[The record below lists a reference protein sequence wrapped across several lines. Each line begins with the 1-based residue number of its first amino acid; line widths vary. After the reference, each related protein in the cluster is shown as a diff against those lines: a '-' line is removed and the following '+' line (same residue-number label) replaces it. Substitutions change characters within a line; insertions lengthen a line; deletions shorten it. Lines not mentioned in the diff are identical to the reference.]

1 MNGTLS
7 NLEHA
12 ITTTETPIQLKIQ
25 NDTQLLFELEQQIYV
40 EGNSVMTTTYYL
52 DAGTDLLKW
61 GPRTKSLIGAPLPP
75 NST

>member
-52 DAGTDLLKW
+52 DVM
-61 GPRTKSLIGAPLPP
+61 S
-75 NST
+75 S